1 MNIKKMLENH
11 LDQMECDIIRL
22 QSEIET
28 LRTRKETIQQEM
40 IRLKSKL
47 AAIPKER
54 AMLRLRVEMNKFQ
67 NFIGQP
73 IDC

>member
-47 AAIPKER
+47 AAIPKES
-54 AMLRLRVEMNKFQ
+54 E
-67 NFIGQP
+67 
-73 IDC
+73 